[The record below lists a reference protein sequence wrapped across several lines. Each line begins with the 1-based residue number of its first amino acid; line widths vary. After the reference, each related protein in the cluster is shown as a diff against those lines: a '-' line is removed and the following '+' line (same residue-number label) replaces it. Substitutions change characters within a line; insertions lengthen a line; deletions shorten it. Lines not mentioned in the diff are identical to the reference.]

1 MKPLAIMTT
10 ATLTALALM
19 LASPVAA
26 YGPTE
31 TQRPMPRPNLD
42 CWMDENG
49 DPAGCRV
56 KQ

>member
-1 MKPLAIMTT
+1 MKALAIMT
-10 ATLTALALM
+10 AAAAFALALM

-26 YGPTE
+26 FAPTE

-49 DPAGCRV
+49 DLAGCRV